1 MGYHAGF
8 DLLNHPL
15 ILRALGVLAGASCIL
30 EYFKIFSFKKMLHI
44 VGAFLNL
51 KRDRVSVS
59 LFPCRNPDIDSDNF
73 RHIKSPFL
81 KKRACDIIR
90 LVHGVI
96 ILALGLIGNIYIIA
110 LQLVAAGRFL
120 RFVDSN
126 KT

>member
-1 MGYHAGF
+1 
-8 DLLNHPL
+8 
-15 ILRALGVLAGASCIL
+15 
-30 EYFKIFSFKKMLHI
+30 MLHI

>member
-1 MGYHAGF
+1 VS
-8 DLLNHPL
+8 
-15 ILRALGVLAGASCIL
+15 VLAGAPSIL

-59 LFPCRNPDIDSDNF
+59 LFPCGNPDIDSDSF

-90 LVHGVI
+90 L
-96 ILALGLIGNIYIIA
+96 A
-110 LQLVAAGRFL
+110 
-120 RFVDSN
+120 
-126 KT
+126 